1 MRRPLTVLRAALT
14 TTAAVALLA
23 ACSGGD
29 DTSASPS
36 TPATSSPAAT
46 TSAEAS
52 ASASEF
58 CTQAQELVTQLQGA
72 VTDSSD
78 PSSLPQVL
86 QQAADGF
93 DAVEPPA
100 EIAGDW
106 NALADGTRQLSDA
119 FGQVDVSDPQSA
131 AQFQQT
137 ATQLEGQLSGASTNV
152 ERYLSDECGID
163 TGDATGSASPTS

>member
-1 MRRPLTVLRAALT
+1 MRRPLTVLRTALT

-29 DTSASPS
+29 DTAAPS
-36 TPATSSPAAT
+36 SSSATSSPAAT
-46 TSAEAS
+46 TTAEAS
-52 ASASEF
+52 GAGSEF

-119 FGQVDVSDPQSA
+119 FGQADFTNPQSA

-137 ATQLEGQLSGASTNV
+137 AAQLEGQLSGASTNV
-152 ERYLSDECGID
+152 ERYLSEQCGID
-163 TGDATGSASPTS
+163 TGDVSGSTSPTS